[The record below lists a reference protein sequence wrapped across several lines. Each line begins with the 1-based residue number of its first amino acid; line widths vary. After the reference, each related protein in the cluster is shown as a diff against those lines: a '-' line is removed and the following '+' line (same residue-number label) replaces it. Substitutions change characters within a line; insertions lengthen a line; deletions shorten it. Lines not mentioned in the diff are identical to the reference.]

1 LLKEKQIGINDLKVG
16 ESVFATYIKIK
27 DGAPVSLVV
36 ARQDAS
42 TVVGFKPICTHL
54 GGSLEFSEGSL
65 LCLRH
70 LARFNKLTRY
80 VDAGPA
86 IFPLRTEDIQ
96 IINSQPFVLL

>member
-16 ESVFATYIKIK
+16 ESVFATYIK

-42 TVVGFKPICTHL
+42 AVVGFKTICTHL

-70 LARFNKLTRY
+70 LARFNKLTGY